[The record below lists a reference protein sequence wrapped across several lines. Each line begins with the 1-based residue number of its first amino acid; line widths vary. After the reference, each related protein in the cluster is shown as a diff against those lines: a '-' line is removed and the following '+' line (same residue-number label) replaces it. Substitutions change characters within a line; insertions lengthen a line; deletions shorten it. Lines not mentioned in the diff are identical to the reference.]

1 LLKNFV
7 FGTALLHLRIVVFV
21 SSREERLCSVSFNP
35 STHRFL
41 QCAQIFVNL
50 CALQKQ
56 DANYS
61 KAACDLQR
69 LPVCYL
75 CRFYTSPSSRM
86 RLPSITTTANPELA
100 KQLIDAINNK
110 TKPLGSLGA
119 LESLAKQLGLIQQTV
134 AVSVDRPAII
144 VFAGDHGVVAEGV
157 SAFPQDVTWQMVEN
171 FLANG
176 AAINVFARQN
186 GAALHVV
193 DAGVNH
199 DFGPRPGLVDRKLAH
214 GTRNFALEPAMTAGQ
229 CATAMAHGAALV
241 ADLPGNVV
249 GFGEM
254 GIGNTT
260 AAAALMH
267 KLTGIPVADCVGA
280 GTGLST
286 EGVLRKQRVIEAA
299 AERHAGVTD
308 ALDVLATFGGFEIA
322 MMAGAMLQAASL
334 RKTMLID
341 GFIVTSAL
349 LVASRIAPAILDYCV
364 FAHCSDE
371 AGHRRMLAQLGAT
384 PLLQLGMRLGEGTG
398 AALALPLLHAAAN
411 FLNEMATFSSA
422 SVSEKSASA

>member
-1 LLKNFV
+1 
-7 FGTALLHLRIVVFV
+7 
-21 SSREERLCSVSFNP
+21 
-35 STHRFL
+35 
-41 QCAQIFVNL
+41 
-50 CALQKQ
+50 
-56 DANYS
+56 
-61 KAACDLQR
+61 
-69 LPVCYL
+69 
-75 CRFYTSPSSRM
+75 M
-86 RLPSITTTANPELA
+86 RVPPIAPTANPELTIH
-100 KQLIDAINNK
+100 LDNAINNK
-110 TKPLGSLGA
+110 TKPLGSLGT
-119 LESLAKQLGLIQQTV
+119 LEHLAKQLGLIQQTL
-134 AVSVDRPAII
+134 ALEVDQPAII
-144 VFAGDHGVVAEGV
+144 VFAGDHGVVAEGI

-186 GAALHVV
+186 GAVLYVV

-199 DFGPRPGLVDRKLAH
+199 DFGPRPGLVDRKVAH
-214 GTRNFALEPAMTAGQ
+214 GTRNFAIEAAMTARQ
-229 CATAMAHGAALV
+229 CASAMEHGAALV

-267 KLTGIPVADCVGA
+267 KLTGIPVAECVGA
-280 GTGLST
+280 GTGLSP
-286 EGVLRKQRVIEAA
+286 EGVLRKQQVIEAA
-299 AERHAGVTD
+299 VQRHAGVTD
-308 ALDVLATFGGFEIA
+308 PLDVLATFGGFEIA

-334 RKTMLID
+334 RKTLLID

-371 AGHRRMLAQLGAT
+371 AGHRRMLDQLGAR

-411 FLNEMATFSSA
+411 FLNEMATFASA
-422 SVSEKSASA
+422 SVSEKSEPA